1 MQKENYEPISVTKLN
16 AEIRPYLLIF
26 MNPEMCKTIAP
37 YNTYQRC

>member
-26 MNPEMCKTIAP
+26 MNPEICKTIAP
-37 YNTYQRC
+37 YNAYQRC